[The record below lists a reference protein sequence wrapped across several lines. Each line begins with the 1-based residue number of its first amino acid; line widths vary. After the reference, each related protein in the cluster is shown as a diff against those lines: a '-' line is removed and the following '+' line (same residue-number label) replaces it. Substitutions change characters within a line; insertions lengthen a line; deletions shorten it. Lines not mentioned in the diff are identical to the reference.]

1 MPGISLT
8 CNLGKKDI
16 KSGVKAEQLFLSA
29 LDSATYNES
38 YKRKILLEEDNYMLG
53 STIYPEYPVKTIDIG
68 KFWVCIE
75 GRIYGKQNAAVSSN
89 ELDELLNCIFSYRS
103 GEERNRKVIID
114 WLLQTDGEFVIFA
127 LNKKTKDFAII
138 NDVLGRLPL
147 YYHYVE
153 EKEIIISRELQFIL
167 YLTQNRAID
176 VDRFDRMGI
185 AQFLLFRHPVGSRT
199 LLRNISR
206 IEPGTLVTICN
217 KNSEV
222 KIESLY
228 RFNFDK
234 QEYAS
239 DTIKRNAE
247 NLVSLFSEACR
258 KRANYGNKNIISLSG
273 GLDSRAVAACFH
285 LNKIPCYASSRIDHS
300 WTPSLGKS
308 PEADI
313 AKKVASL
320 FKIEWKNF
328 DFIKPTAE
336 DLVMLLNIKHGSS
349 YLAFSF
355 LLPFLDEL
363 KHEHGSSAL
372 TIFTGHGGDI
382 ILADLTPKKKIKNI
396 DDLISR
402 IIRGRG
408 FFSLSEI
415 AALTEVK
422 ETEIVNELKHLLAS
436 YPENDLNR
444 KYIHYLFYEID
455 FKFGF
460 ESEDINRFYFWSVSP
475 FYAIPFF
482 YYAVNCASRNKS
494 QHNLYREFLMMLSP
508 SAAAISNSNWG
519 CSILSKK
526 YKFLQ
531 FILSLT
537 FRYRILRRIMK
548 RIKDNHKGYT
558 RGSRI
563 IRCITYQIN
572 NCNAIANYLSRS
584 KIERIVN
591 NPSEYN
597 RVGIDNLF
605 TVTSLIEKNRCDNGS
620 IEKYYGDST

>member
-1 MPGISLT
+1 
-8 CNLGKKDI
+8 
-16 KSGVKAEQLFLSA
+16 
-29 LDSATYNES
+29 
-38 YKRKILLEEDNYMLG
+38 
-53 STIYPEYPVKTIDIG
+53 
-68 KFWVCIE
+68 
-75 GRIYGKQNAAVSSN
+75 
-89 ELDELLNCIFSYRS
+89 
-103 GEERNRKVIID
+103 
-114 WLLQTDGEFVIFA
+114 
-127 LNKKTKDFAII
+127 
-138 NDVLGRLPL
+138 
-147 YYHYVE
+147 
-153 EKEIIISRELQFIL
+153 
-167 YLTQNRAID
+167 
-176 VDRFDRMGI
+176 
-185 AQFLLFRHPVGSRT
+185 
-199 LLRNISR
+199 
-206 IEPGTLVTICN
+206 
-217 KNSEV
+217 
-222 KIESLY
+222 
-228 RFNFDK
+228 
-234 QEYAS
+234 
-239 DTIKRNAE
+239 
-247 NLVSLFSEACR
+247 
-258 KRANYGNKNIISLSG
+258 
-273 GLDSRAVAACFH
+273 
-285 LNKIPCYASSRIDHS
+285 
-300 WTPSLGKS
+300 
-308 PEADI
+308 
-313 AKKVASL
+313 
-320 FKIEWKNF
+320 
-328 DFIKPTAE
+328 
-336 DLVMLLNIKHGSS
+336 MLLNIKHGSS